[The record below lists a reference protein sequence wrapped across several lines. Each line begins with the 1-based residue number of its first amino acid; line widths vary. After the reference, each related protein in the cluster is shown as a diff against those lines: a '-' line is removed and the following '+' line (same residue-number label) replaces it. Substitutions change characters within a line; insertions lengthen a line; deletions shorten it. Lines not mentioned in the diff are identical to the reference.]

1 MIVKIEF
8 STANEAFDSPAEIG
22 RILEKVDDFLMDAE
36 LRLSPNASRN
46 ASPTDAL
53 EYKLMDSNGNT
64 VGKVRAE
71 LDI

>member
-8 STANEAFDSPAEIG
+8 STANAAFDDPAEVG
-22 RILEKVDDFLMDAE
+22 RILAKADDFLMDAE
-36 LRLSPNASRN
+36 LKLSPNASRN

-53 EYKLMDSNGNT
+53 EYKLMDSWGNT

-71 LDI
+71 LDV